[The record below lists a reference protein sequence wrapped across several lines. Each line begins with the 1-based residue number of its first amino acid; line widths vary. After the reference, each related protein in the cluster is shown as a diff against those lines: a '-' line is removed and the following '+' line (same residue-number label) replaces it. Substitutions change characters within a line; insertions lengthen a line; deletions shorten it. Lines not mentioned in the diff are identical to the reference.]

1 MAEAELLPRFDY
13 DNATKDTLE
22 DYATSLNLKLDMSKP
37 LKTLV
42 EQVKKVEKS
51 LFGPVEAPGIVERAG
66 NVKPDYLWLR
76 HKTNGRVY
84 QYTEAL
90 HEHGLIPCEETGA
103 LLPNLNDGEFIRI
116 S

>member
-1 MAEAELLPRFDY
+1 MSEAELLPRFDY

-22 DYATSLNLKLDMSKP
+22 EYASSLNLKLDMSKP

-51 LFGPVEAPGIVERAG
+51 LFGLAEATGIAERAG
-66 NVKPDYLWLR
+66 NAKPDYQWLK

-84 QYTEAL
+84 NYTEAL
-90 HEHGLIPCEETGA
+90 HQHGLVPCDETGA
-103 LLPNLNDGEFIRI
+103 LLPDLNDGEFVRI